1 MVNHRPFQ
9 GQTPLAVFPMI
20 TRLKALAFLVFGSQI
35 SLSLLSDPRSC
46 ALVTLAAMVRSE
58 ECEKTCVG
66 CGTLRPAGY
75 SGWRGPNGDYCSRD
89 KCRKKVEELN
99 GGSAKDKRIAQLE
112 ACVKQQSEQ
121 ISAQKELIDL
131 LKLQLRQASGQT
143 AGSGGGHL
151 IAQAGG
157 GASEVREVAVGEKRP
172 APEAAPA
179 ARPAACDTLRHG
191 AVDRAPLQRL
201 DRVNLPVQQ
210 PRPAKRPNT
219 AASGRPQAAQL
230 PRGWSTRV
238 AMSTGRSVW
247 EQAFHRVRLEHEP
260 DASRV
265 CATILKQLLHLRE
278 PNPVRRLARRS
289 SSCRSCMSIAWGG
302 RFEHVVTQTARSTRL
317 GGERGASCSLCRY
330 CCRREIIASVK
341 AYYAIVR
348 CVYAA
353 AAAAA
358 AAGFDADHVK
368 RFRTKRFRRIGGG

>member
-1 MVNHRPFQ
+1 MPMPMLMRGPTS
-9 GQTPLAVFPMI
+9 GQPPTVSGPDAFGGFPHDYSIKGACFSCFRFPNLA
-20 TRLKALAFLVFGSQI
+20 
-35 SLSLLSDPRSC
+35 LSL
-46 ALVTLAAMVRSE
+46 VRSAL
-58 ECEKTCVG
+58 
-66 CGTLRPAGY
+66 LRSRYARGHGAQRGMREDLRRLRDPATG
-75 SGWRGPNGDYCSRD
+75 GLQRLARPERRLLLSRQVPQE
-89 KCRKKVEELN
+89 KVEELN
-99 GGSAKDKRIAQLE
+99 GGSAMDKRIAQLE

-238 AMSTGRSVW
+238 ATSTGRSVW

-278 PNPVRRLARRS
+278 PNPGETVSQKEQQLQIMYEHCIGWEIGTCRDPNGEKHASWRRAWSVVQPVPVLLS
-289 SSCRSCMSIAWGG
+289 SA
-302 RFEHVVTQTARSTRL
+302 
-317 GGERGASCSLCRY
+317 
-330 CCRREIIASVK
+330 
-341 AYYAIVR
+341 
-348 CVYAA
+348 
-353 AAAAA
+353 
-358 AAGFDADHVK
+358 
-368 RFRTKRFRRIGGG
+368 

>member
-238 AMSTGRSVW
+238 ATSTGRSVW

-278 PNPVRRLARRS
+278 PNPGETVSQKEQQLQIIYEHCMGWDIATCSDPNGEKHASWRRAWSVVQPVPVLLS
-289 SSCRSCMSIAWGG
+289 SA
-302 RFEHVVTQTARSTRL
+302 
-317 GGERGASCSLCRY
+317 
-330 CCRREIIASVK
+330 
-341 AYYAIVR
+341 
-348 CVYAA
+348 
-353 AAAAA
+353 
-358 AAGFDADHVK
+358 
-368 RFRTKRFRRIGGG
+368 

>member
-1 MVNHRPFQ
+1 MLMRGPTS
-9 GQTPLAVFPMI
+9 GQPPTVSGPDAFGGFPHDYSI
-20 TRLKALAFLVFGSQI
+20 KGACFSCFRFPNLKSRSLVLSAL
-35 SLSLLSDPRSC
+35 C

-66 CGTLRPAGY
+66 CETLRPAGY

-238 AMSTGRSVW
+238 ATSTGRSVW

-278 PNPVRRLARRS
+278 PNPGETVSQKEQQLQIMYEHCMGWEIRTCRDPNGEKHASWRRAWSVVQPVPVLLS
-289 SSCRSCMSIAWGG
+289 S
-302 RFEHVVTQTARSTRL
+302 
-317 GGERGASCSLCRY
+317 
-330 CCRREIIASVK
+330 
-341 AYYAIVR
+341 
-348 CVYAA
+348 
-353 AAAAA
+353 
-358 AAGFDADHVK
+358 
-368 RFRTKRFRRIGGG
+368 